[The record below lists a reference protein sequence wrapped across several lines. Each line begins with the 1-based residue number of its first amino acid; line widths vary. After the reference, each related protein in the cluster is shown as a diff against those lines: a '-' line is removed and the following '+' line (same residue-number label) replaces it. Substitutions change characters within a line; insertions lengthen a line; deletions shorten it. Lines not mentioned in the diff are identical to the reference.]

1 MSVDII
7 IMAHADREE
16 QAIDLAT
23 ELGAYV
29 VWDGGMGRSRGENA
43 TGDRAWS
50 CRFAG
55 SDWVVVLQDD
65 AIPVPNLRQHL
76 QEGLAKAPRTCV
88 GLYVGT
94 SYPRP
99 SRRVTQAVLEAQNVE
114 ASWLEHGDLLWGV
127 GVAMPIEHIEPMLAF
142 VKGSG
147 LPYDRRIGAY
157 FRSIGLP
164 VRYTFPSLVDHRDGL
179 SLLNPVDGPREL
191 PRVAYSHGVPEWNE
205 RVVKF

>member
-1 MSVDII
+1 MRLVDII
-7 IMAHADREE
+7 VMAHPDRETH
-16 QAIDLAT
+16 ALNLAAQ
-23 ELGAYV
+23 LGAYV
-29 VWDGGMGRSRGENA
+29 VWDDEAQGENA
-43 TGDRAWS
+43 TGDRAWT
-50 CRFAG
+50 CRDVLC
-55 SDWVVVLQDD
+55 DWVVVLQDD

-76 QEGLAKAPRTCV
+76 SEGLAKAPRTCV

-99 SRRVTQAVLEAQNVE
+99 SRNVAQAIQRARDEG
-114 ASWLEHGDLLWGV
+114 ASWLEHDDLLWGV
-127 GVAMPIEHIEPMLAF
+127 GVAVPTEHIEPMLAF
-142 VKGSG
+142 VRDSN

-157 FRSIGLP
+157 FRSVGLP
-164 VRYTFPSLVDHRDGL
+164 VRYAFPSLVDHRDGP